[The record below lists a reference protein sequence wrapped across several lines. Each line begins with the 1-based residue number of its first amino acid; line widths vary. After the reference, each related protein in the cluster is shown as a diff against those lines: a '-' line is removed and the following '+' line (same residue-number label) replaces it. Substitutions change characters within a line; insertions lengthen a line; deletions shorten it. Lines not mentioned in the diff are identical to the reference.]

1 MTNTLIFQK
10 FRGPSTSKWL
20 LAVFNILATSRQKDK
35 TTYLVVRLY
44 NVQAMQNA
52 DKCDELWRNGCICIA
67 VKWVEP
73 HAISHAAPPFYWT
86 LLLLLLLLSSPLS
99 HLLLSLPLLLLF
111 WPILSLFCSFVCFL
125 KPCKPILAIA
135 NATLS
140 DATQV
145 KILLQIRI
153 QQQEKETTGTTA
165 LLQRSLGWKVRG
177 GLFILSALGQSLG
190 PRGAKSQPLGN
201 LSGLGGCI
209 SQYIPPLGSVR
220 IQYSHSRVSTLEY
233 TSVWWYLTVLD
244 GIGWY
249 WMI

>member
-20 LAVFNILATSRQKDK
+20 LAVFNILATNRQKDK

-44 NVQAMQNA
+44 NVHAMPNA

-86 LLLLLLLLSSPLS
+86 LLLLLLSSPLS

-111 WPILSLFCSFVCFL
+111 WPILPLFCSFVCFL

-177 GLFILSALGQSLG
+177 GLFILLALEIALGLH
-190 PRGAKSQPLGN
+190 PRAISRASGCKIPALGN
-201 LSGLGGCI
+201 LSGLGVCI

-220 IQYSHSRVSTLEY
+220 IQYFANLVTLAPY
-233 TSVWWYLTVLD
+233 PHCLVCS
-244 GIGWY
+244 
-249 WMI
+249 